1 MDQAE
6 QVPKPVRKRTS
17 NACDACRARKVKCF
31 REGSSCRACLE
42 LGLSCTQN
50 APRRRRGPPN
60 SYVQAQNQ
68 LRSPTGPSVT
78 SPSIYSESP
87 SELSLNVLDQLGPS
101 TLIRQIIDDWFQLI
115 HSVAPILHRGHF
127 LRRLSDGDASHD
139 PEFCGLVISICAAT
153 VASLKRRSSSHY
165 GAVALDRGVELI
177 NGNRLLETGQSF
189 TLEWCQAKYNLG
201 VACGAGRGLDNQS
214 SFRYLSEAVMGVKY
228 LIYYKL
234 PNMSIWEQQ
243 LVRRLYWMIFAG
255 LCMEMFGRPYIGLL
269 TPQDNIQTLRP
280 LDLTD
285 TELDPHFPGHSPWH
299 GDTMSYIPGLNHLS
313 NLFLLWHSSQ
323 QTHNSTP
330 TGLQEH
336 INLVQRALDDL
347 PAELRWRGGLSR
359 PPRSNFG
366 TDVQIANLYITQLH
380 IRSNLL
386 EQLDRLT
393 KGQSDHAT
401 SQNIIEQRQRIV
413 EDSLEILSHMPRET
427 LEANGH
433 SLVPKIRD
441 IGSALLDEVR
451 AGENPGIVSEQARVD
466 LVRLLERLETLDFR
480 PEFGYA

>member
-1 MDQAE
+1 M
-6 QVPKPVRKRTS
+6 
-17 NACDACRARKVKCF
+17 KCF

-50 APRRRRGPPN
+50 TPRRRRGPLN
-60 SYVQAQNQ
+60 TYVEGQRQIGSQ
-68 LRSPTGPSVT
+68 IGPSVT
-78 SPSIYSESP
+78 SPSLFSNSP
-87 SELSLNVLDQLGPS
+87 SEPPADILDQLGPPV
-101 TLIRQIIDDWFQLI
+101 LIRQIIDDWFELI
-115 HSVAPILHRGHF
+115 HSVAPILYRSHF
-127 LRRLSDGDASHD
+127 LKRLSNGDSRHD
-139 PEFCGLVISICAAT
+139 PEFCGLVISVCAAT
-153 VASLKRRSSSHY
+153 VVSLKRRSSSHY
-165 GAVALDRGVELI
+165 GAVTFDRCVEI
-177 NGNRLLETGQSF
+177 ISENRLLDSGQIF

-201 VACGAGRGLDNQS
+201 AARGGEKGLDDHPG
-214 SFRYLSEAVMGVKY
+214 FRFMSEAVMGVKY

-234 PNMSIWEQQ
+234 PNMTMLEQQ
-243 LVRRLYWMIFAG
+243 LLKRLYWLIFAG
-255 LCMEMFGRPYIGLL
+255 LCSMEMFGRPYIGLL
-269 TPQDNIQTLRP
+269 TPQDSIHSLRP

-285 TELDPHFPGHSPWH
+285 TELDPHLPFDSPWH

-323 QTHNSTP
+323 QTHNNNP
-330 TGLQEH
+330 TGIQEH

-386 EQLDRLT
+386 EQLDRST
-393 KGQSDHAT
+393 RGQSDLST
-401 SQNIIEQRQRIV
+401 SQNIIAQRQSVV

-441 IGSALLDEVR
+441 IGAALLDEVR
-451 AGENPGIVSEQARVD
+451 MGESPVIVSKQARVD

-480 PEFGYA
+480 PEFCYT